1 MNTYIVRK
9 TKYDSSRPY
18 EVVCI
23 GAKGNTLVMSRYA
36 SRKAAVRRCG
46 VLAGRA

>member
-1 MNTYIVRK
+1 MNTYIVRE
-9 TKYDSSRPY
+9 TKYDSRRPY

-23 GAKGNTLVMSRYA
+23 GSKGSILIMSRYA
-36 SRKAAVRRCG
+36 SRKAAVRRCA